1 MNKCESFFKK
11 ELRKNNFKF
20 IEKKLSLKGE
30 IKFLKKINKKNKIKA
45 IIKDTYKLDF
55 NWEKNINQLFK
66 LVVID
71 DRLSIKHYSSLY
83 INYNYEKNYCLKNIN
98 LKNTQTRLLGQKYF
112 IFRDEY
118 FKKKKKSRP
127 NFFIYLGSVDSN
139 NYSFKIFDF
148 LKKYKKNKIFF
159 ILPQFNLNSNIY
171 FKKYSR
177 NKNVIL
183 KKNTKNFSENL
194 MKNDFIFNSAGTSVF
209 ETLILGK
216 KPIVIHQNLNQKKLC
231 GYLESRKQIFH
242 LKKFA
247 DLKKINFDKKKIFR
261 IKKKKIILQGKKE
274 IIKKIDN
281 L

>member
-148 LKKYKKNKIFF
+148 LKKYKKNKI
-159 ILPQFNLNSNIY
+159 
-171 FKKYSR
+171 
-177 NKNVIL
+177 L